1 MLIVTKQQNQI
12 KIHAIF
18 NNIDRTSFF
27 LKARMIS
34 DNIIGTAVVDAS
46 YRCVLTDLT
55 DGKFIAVAG
64 SAG

>member
-1 MLIVTKQQNQI
+1 
-12 KIHAIF
+12 
-18 NNIDRTSFF
+18 
-27 LKARMIS
+27 MIS

-64 SAG
+64 SAGQSAYHSLSSPYSHVGIGRSNNFIE